1 MHKGGVDP
9 MTSTSRIDHESRT
22 KLADEW
28 RAGWLL
34 VLACA
39 FGMSMSGL
47 STTSLGLAMEPLQRE
62 FGWSR
67 ATVSLA
73 TLVPAVVLVLF
84 SPVVGAIIDRWGSRT
99 LAIISVG
106 LTGGALALIS
116 LANGSIS
123 QWIGLWL
130 FYSFVGLGTKMTV
143 WTASVSGAFTVGR
156 GLALGVMMT
165 GSALVQ
171 IFIPP
176 IMQML
181 VDGQGWR
188 TAYLAMGLGWSLPVL
203 VLVILGMRDPRQEQR
218 ISVRADSAQVAVG
231 GLTFGQALRNIP
243 LIRIG
248 LSTLLTMM
256 VGTAIM
262 VHQVPILTET
272 GIARSDAALL
282 ASLAGIAAIIGKLAT
297 GWMSDR
303 WDAVLISTLTMLA
316 PALAFALLLGS
327 SGQMVPTLV
336 AMVIIGYTTGAKL
349 QISAF
354 LTGLYGGLSNF
365 GKIFGVMASLIGLGA
380 GTGSV
385 IAGAIFDA
393 YGNYDPVLIAGI
405 IASVICAALLFRLG
419 EPQIER

>member
-1 MHKGGVDP
+1 
-9 MTSTSRIDHESRT
+9 MTYAPQIDLENRGR
-22 KLADEW
+22 LIEEW

-34 VLACA
+34 VTACA
-39 FGMSMSGL
+39 MGMSMSGL

-62 FGWSR
+62 FGWNR

-73 TLVPAVVLVLF
+73 TLVPAVILVLF
-84 SPVVGAIIDRWGSRT
+84 SPVVGAVIDRWGSRT

-106 LTGGALALIS
+106 LTGCALALIS
-116 LANGSIS
+116 TANGAIG

-130 FYSFVGLGTKMTV
+130 LYAFVGLGTKMTV
-143 WTASVSGAFTVGR
+143 WTAAVSGAFTTGR

-171 IFIPP
+171 VLIPP
-176 IMQML
+176 IMRML
-181 VDGQGWR
+181 VDDHGWR
-188 TAYLAMGLGWSLPVL
+188 TAYVVMGLGWSLPVL
-203 VLVILGMRDPRQEQR
+203 VLVIIGMRDPRQAQR
-218 ISVRADSAQVAVG
+218 LAADAEGRQEAVG
-231 GLTFGQALRNIP
+231 GLTFGQALRNLP

-248 LSTLLTMM
+248 LSTLLTMT

-272 GIARSDAALL
+272 GISRTDAALL
-282 ASLAGIAAIIGKLAT
+282 ASLAGVAAIVGKLAT

-303 WDAVLISTLTMLA
+303 WDAVAISALTMLA
-316 PALAFALLLGS
+316 PALAFVLLLVS
-327 SGQMVPTLV
+327 SGQMAPTLV

-354 LTGLYGGLSNF
+354 LTGRYGGLSNF

-380 GTGSV
+380 GLGSV
-385 IAGAIFDA
+385 IAGAIFDL
-393 YGNYDPVLIAGI
+393 YGNYDPLLVAGVVCSI
-405 IASVICAALLFRLG
+405 ICAALLFRLG
-419 EPQIER
+419 EPES